1 MSTGMVT
8 KQFGAYTIQ
17 VPKASDDTERIYSV
31 EITETGDVT
40 EDELTYEEAC
50 ALIKAYE
57 TEDFAEGNY
66 TRGFYAI
73 RNTET
78 DECEVI
84 TNNYPHEDPEARRE
98 ALAAELDEMVAL
110 GWTDEEAKENEDGF
124 FERIGKFADGISKE
138 EVWEIWKNV
147 WEYKMEEAERVS
159 NSYYYIYLYN
169 NESITLYKGRLDD
182 EGKKDR
188 DTEEEILSC
197 RYSDID
203 VNPLPETDDEREEGW
218 KKIDAYIEEQLGFLP
233 DYEVN

>member
-1 MSTGMVT
+1 MTTEMVT

-17 VPKASDDTERIYSV
+17 VPKAPDDTERIYSV
-31 EITETGDVT
+31 EVAETGNVI
-40 EDELTYEEAC
+40 EDELTYDEAC

-66 TRGFYAI
+66 IRGFYAI
-73 RNTET
+73 RNSET
-78 DECEVI
+78 DECKVI
-84 TNNYPHEDPEARRE
+84 TNTYPHEDPEARRE
-98 ALAAELDEMVAL
+98 ALAAELDEMIAL